1 MVLTCFQTYLCIH
14 WGHIIA
20 HIKITHLL
28 KRKPADYDCSWKIK
42 TSLMDES
49 DFVFLSQETKC
60 QENQTQF
67 LEVWSTEDRL
77 TWQTVINLLQTWR
90 KNAITMSLCFWKH
103 IQKSTFMQ
111 QRKKQGKTHLFC
123 LPSQQP
129 QTVTN
134 TGTLVLRENILI
146 YLSGISLHMYDICIA
161 NIHISYK
168 YTHTQKNYTYI

>member
-1 MVLTCFQTYLCIH
+1 MFSNILVYSLRTHNCTYQNYSSFEEKTSRLWLFLKNKNISDGWEWFCIPVTRN
-14 WGHIIA
+14 
-20 HIKITHLL
+20 KMP
-28 KRKPADYDCSWKIK
+28 RKPN
-42 TSLMDES
+42 
-49 DFVFLSQETKC
+49 F
-60 QENQTQF
+60 QF

-134 TGTLVLRENILI
+134 TGTLVLRENIFI